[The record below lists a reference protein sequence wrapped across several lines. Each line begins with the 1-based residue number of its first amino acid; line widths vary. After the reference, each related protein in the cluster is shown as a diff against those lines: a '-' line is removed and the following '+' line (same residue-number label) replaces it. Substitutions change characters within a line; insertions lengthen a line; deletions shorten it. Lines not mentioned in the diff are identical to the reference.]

1 MKDNA
6 RCIRLLASTGC
17 NMFSPSYSAYLLKEM
32 QRLDELIRDERGT
45 SDIYPNHYTDVKERV
60 VYNALV
66 PKCMATGRVNMALA
80 LLGMMEEN
88 EQDFYTKGR
97 HSQPDYVIEG
107 DYAWNSDY
115 SPWNEYFAVMDTIS
129 ADVLAGYFKYISMEQ
144 SDPFEQ
150 YVVSQVYPNKN
161 YYNDLIGTRYMAEG
175 RFADALPYLEKVSL
189 GFLSQQNI
197 SWYMANRKYSLP
209 RWFNRQL
216 PNMPDTDGPGK
227 GEPKENMKLKYC
239 KDMLQLQA
247 NYDLARDGEQ
257 KDMRAY
263 ELAVMH
269 YQASCYGDCCSLRIT
284 ATAFTTAPATANS
297 TLRARPLS
305 ISTSVLCL
313 PTSTCAT
320 RRSMRWP
327 LSTRIRG
334 LTSSTTATII
344 LFTSRV
350 LPQVSIRP

>member
-129 ADVLAGYFKYISMEQ
+129 ADVLAGYLKYISMEQ

-150 YVVSQVYPNKN
+150 YVVSQVYPNKT
-161 YYNDLIGTRYMAEG
+161 ITTTSSAQGIWPKA
-175 RFADALPYLEKVSL
+175 ALPTPCLISRKCRSASCRSRTSAGIWPTENTAFRAGSTVSCLTCPTPTAPERVSL
-189 GFLSQQNI
+189 
-197 SWYMANRKYSLP
+197 K
-209 RWFNRQL
+209 
-216 PNMPDTDGPGK
+216 
-227 GEPKENMKLKYC
+227 
-239 KDMLQLQA
+239 
-247 NYDLARDGEQ
+247 
-257 KDMRAY
+257 
-263 ELAVMH
+263 
-269 YQASCYGDCCSLRIT
+269 RI
-284 ATAFTTAPATANS
+284 
-297 TLRARPLS
+297 
-305 ISTSVLCL
+305 
-313 PTSTCAT
+313 
-320 RRSMRWP
+320 
-327 LSTRIRG
+327 
-334 LTSSTTATII
+334 
-344 LFTSRV
+344 
-350 LPQVSIRP
+350 